1 MASTR
6 ERRSNAGNKM
16 ARLLD
21 EEEVDEFYQETYGGF
36 TETND
41 DRDYVQKDAGDDDDV
56 VDSDFSIDENDEVIS
71 DHEEEEGKR
80 RKRKVVTRAYKE
92 PVSKKTKKEE
102 TPKQKTPKKTKTPV
116 KKSSPHKQRFTVH
129 DTGRKSFRQ
138 STTQKARETQIRL
151 KERHEAEKKKPK
163 VQKVEEYIPTQEE
176 LLEEAKETE
185 KENIKSLEK
194 YKRMELEKK
203 KVRPTKSVAAGPMIR
218 YHSMTMPL
226 VEEVVEKRDSLPA
239 DGQSGARRS
248 ERKANERK
256 IVVTNKCERTF
267 ITFLNDIDN
276 KVFDSVFKPKPK
288 RQPIRSKIC
297 PITQLPAKYFDPV
310 TQIPYNNLIAFKI
323 IREAYY
329 QQLEE
334 YGNRDNE
341 QVAKFLEYRRQLKE
355 YRAKFSKSSIM
366 ASL

>member
-1 MASTR
+1 M
-6 ERRSNAGNKM
+6 
-16 ARLLD
+16 
-21 EEEVDEFYQETYGGF
+21 
-36 TETND
+36 
-41 DRDYVQKDAGDDDDV
+41 
-56 VDSDFSIDENDEVIS
+56 S
-71 DHEEEEGKR
+71 DHEEEDGKR

-92 PVSKKTKKEE
+92 PVPAKKKKVELK
-102 TPKQKTPKKTKTPV
+102 PRTPKKVKTPM
-116 KKSSPHKQRFTVH
+116 KKSPHTHRFTVH
-129 DTGRKSFRQ
+129 DSGRKSFRQ
-138 STTQKARETQIRL
+138 STAQKARETQIRL

-203 KVRPTKSVAAGPMIR
+203 KIRPTKNVATGPMIR

-226 VEEVVEKRDSLPA
+226 VEEMIEKREPTGDA
-239 DGQSGARRS
+239 GTRRS

-267 ITFLNDIDN
+267 ITFENDIDN
-276 KVFDSVFKPKPK
+276 KVFDGLFKPKPK
-288 RQPIRSKIC
+288 KRDFRSTMC
-297 PITQLPAKYFDPV
+297 PITRLPAKYFDPV
-310 TQIPYNNLIAFKI
+310 TRVPYHNLTAFKI

-334 YGNRDNE
+334 YGNRENPA
-341 QVAKFLEYRRQLKE
+341 VAKFIEYRKKIRD
-355 YRAKFSKSSIM
+355 YRAKFSKSTIM